1 MFCVLNLFL
10 KKCISPL
17 NYLFEFLLGVFIMNS
32 SMYNMGKYWF
42 HLGLM
47 NPGKTTMVETQN
59 EQADN
64 VECFVSR
71 KRSFDK
77 ESIDNDN
84 PCTTTDTKRLNVK
97 RKSCLFKSTLQH
109 VHIFLCKHLE

>member
-1 MFCVLNLFL
+1 MFCVL
-10 KKCISPL
+10 KCISPL
-17 NYLFEFLLGVFIMNS
+17 NYLFESLLSGFIMNS